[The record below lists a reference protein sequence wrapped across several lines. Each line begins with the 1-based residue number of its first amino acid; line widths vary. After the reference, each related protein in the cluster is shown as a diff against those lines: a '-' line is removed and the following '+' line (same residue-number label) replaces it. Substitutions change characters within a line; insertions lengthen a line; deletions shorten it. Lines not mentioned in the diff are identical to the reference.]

1 MNWRL
6 LSWSVLGVI
15 ALLLAIGGVWIFSL
29 PAATAASATRP
40 IPFAGGVGRS
50 SGRPREDNQ
59 R

>member
-50 SGRPREDNQ
+50 SG
-59 R
+59 